1 MASALISSVISL
13 SATVASFFGCGSSQ
27 EEPNPKPKEIGEELE
42 RLNRM
47 LRRIHAVLQD
57 AEERET
63 RDRSVRLWL
72 CELRGIAY
80 AAEDV
85 LDEYHYEAQRALIQQ
100 RNLTLAGE
108 ISQRGTKRKS
118 EDELP
123 SSSSSVLVGKVS
135 IPDGM
140 AYKIKSITE
149 RLEEISKARCDLH
162 LRECDG
168 ERRVIGS
175 EKQPPTTSYVDE
187 ITFGRKHEKD
197 ELIQLL
203 ISKTDAQFVVIPIVG
218 MAGVGKTA
226 LAQLI
231 YNDQRVKSHF
241 NHRTW
246 ISVCSYFD
254 ALRITKAIVE
264 SITNKPCGFIEFSTI
279 QKHLGQML
287 KGQSLLVVLDDVW
300 NEKQSLWQL
309 FKSSLGGAKSVKIIT
324 TCRSTLV
331 ANIMQTMSPYHLS
344 CLSQGH
350 CWMLFKHY
358 AFGNAN
364 PYNYRNLMEIAHKLV
379 KKCDC
384 LPLAVK
390 ALGALLKHEK
400 DEQRWQAVLESDIWE
415 LDEEKTG
422 ILPALRL
429 SYHHLPLHLRPC
441 FCYISMHRKGT
452 AFKKGKMVRQWMA
465 QGYIQPHSRK
475 TLEDIGSEFFDELQ
489 CRSFIEPA
497 GINIFKVHD
506 LVHDLA
512 TSILQGADLVMLYH
526 EQFGITHLP
535 DLVVPT
541 SCCAVRTF
549 LNFWFDRSVHY
560 YSFTASLR
568 VLELS
573 IDMSELPGIVG
584 TLKHLRYLCIAGPN
598 LIGIPESICHLYNLQ
613 TLDLKRSYS
622 LLELPREIG
631 NLTEL
636 RFFRLHSEKLKYLPE
651 SICWLQ
657 NLHTL
662 DLNKCWQLRELPGGI
677 KLLRNLRNL
686 RIFHCFIH
694 RIPYIGMLSN
704 LYRIEAN
711 LVVEIDDRNKGL
723 EELKKLNNLGG
734 TLCIYGI
741 QNVSNVE
748 ELKVADLRCKANLRN
763 LELTWRNV
771 IIRNGEGHLHV
782 NLKSSTLKHSYTDKE
797 IQKAHLESLQPHTN
811 LVKLG
816 IDGYTGIS
824 FPSWL
829 SDPLSL
835 PNLTSIT
842 LKGCITEGNL
852 LSAFGDLPCLNKIQ
866 LISCANLQKIQTVP
880 KNVEHLEISKCDFH
894 VIRILPQSKLQRL
907 HIIYCIELSSIH
919 VADCGHEFLNTIILV
934 GCSKLKF
941 ITVPDNLRQ
950 LLIYDYGCHE
960 IWINITPKSK
970 LEDLCIMLCKELY
983 FINLMNGE
991 LSCLNRL
998 SVMGCHK
1005 LQNLPVIP
1013 SKLNMLEISS
1023 INCQEI
1029 LIPPQCELQ
1038 DVRISHCRKLA
1049 SISGLHEL
1057 TSIRQL
1063 SLVSCPLLQITMDML
1078 GSKPDK
1084 FEIYNFPVLDPQLEV
1099 TGPNNQGIAASNKLV
1114 LSGDCEFYL
1123 SDTEIVKLTGRI
1135 YGLTF
1140 ATLDSEGDSI
1150 EIPLINSMSCQIVK
1164 VNLPWLVSLEI
1175 CNCNKLVMLSGLSKL
1190 THLKFL
1196 LLVECRQLHYWTDRH
1211 LPVALVSM
1219 VIISCYMLNSIPQL
1233 DKHLRYLE
1241 ELEIW
1246 KCSKLKTIQ
1255 GLHKVTSLKTLK
1267 IIDCSEVCISLAERL
1282 QARLEFGTVRNC
1294 PRMIHWCSL
1303 NKVPLLQQNKQEDKM
1318 LESIEIRNGDTKL
1331 NLKAQG
1337 YVFLSF

>member
-27 EEPNPKPKEIGEELE
+27 EEPNPKPKEIREELE

-47 LRRIHAVLQD
+47 LRQIHAVLQD
-57 AEERET
+57 AEEREIC
-63 RDRSVRLWL
+63 DRSVRLWL
-72 CELRGIAY
+72 SELRGIAY
-80 AAEDV
+80 AAEYV
-85 LDEYHYEAQRALIQQ
+85 LDEYHYEARRALIQQ
-100 RNLTLAGE
+100 CNLTLAGE

-140 AYKIKSITE
+140 ADKIKSITE
-149 RLEEISKARCDLH
+149 RLEEISKARCDLQ

-175 EKQPPTTSYVDE
+175 EKQPPTTSHVDE
-187 ITFGRKHEKD
+187 ITFGREHEKD

-203 ISKTDAQFVVIPIVG
+203 ISETDAQFVVIPIVG

-231 YNDQRVKSHF
+231 YIDQRVKSHF

-246 ISVCSYFD
+246 ISVCSDFD

-264 SITNKPCGFIEFSTI
+264 SITNKPCGFIEFSMI
-279 QKHLGQML
+279 QKHLGQKL
-287 KGQSLLVVLDDVW
+287 IGQSLLVVLDDVW

-309 FKSSLGGAKSVKIIT
+309 FKSSLRSAKSVKIIT

-331 ANIMQTMSPYHLS
+331 AKIMQTMSPYHLS
-344 CLSQGH
+344 CLSKGQ

-364 PYNYRNLMEIAHKLV
+364 PDNCRNLVEIAHKLV
-379 KKCDC
+379 KKCDR

-441 FCYISMHRKGT
+441 FCYISMHPKGT
-452 AFKKGKMVRQWMA
+452 AFKKDKMVRQWMA
-465 QGYIQPHSRK
+465 QGCIQPHSRK

-489 CRSFIEPA
+489 CRSLIEPA
-497 GINIFKVHD
+497 GINQFKVHD

-541 SCCAVRTF
+541 SYCAVRML
-549 LNFWFDRSVHY
+549 LNFWFDRSFHY
-560 YSFTASLR
+560 YSLTTSLR
-568 VLELS
+568 VLECS
-573 IDMSELPGIVG
+573 TDMSELPDIVG

-598 LIGIPESICHLYNLQ
+598 LIGLPESICHLYNLQ
-613 TLDLKRSYS
+613 TLDLKRSSS

-631 NLTEL
+631 NLTDL
-636 RFFRLHSEKLKYLPE
+636 RFFRLHSKKLKYLPE

-662 DLNKCWQLRELPGGI
+662 DLNKCCQLCELPGGI
-677 KLLRNLRNL
+677 KKLRNLRSL
-686 RIFHCFIH
+686 RIFHCFI
-694 RIPYIGMLSN
+694 RRLPYGIGMLSN

-734 TLCIYGI
+734 TLCLYGI
-741 QNVSNVE
+741 QIVSNVE
-748 ELKVADLRCKANLRN
+748 ELKVADLRCKANLRK
-763 LELTWRNV
+763 LELIWRNV
-771 IIRNGEGHLHV
+771 ITKDLRIDKGHLHV
-782 NLKSSTLKHSYTDKE
+782 NLKSSTLQRSYTDKE

-816 IDGYTGIS
+816 IDGYTGSS

-842 LKGCITEGNL
+842 LKSCITEGNL
-852 LSAFGDLPCLNKIQ
+852 LSAFGDLPCLNIIE

-880 KNVEHLEISKCDFH
+880 KNVEHLEMSKCYFH
-894 VIRILPQSKLQRL
+894 GIWILPQSKLQRL
-907 HIIYCIELSSIH
+907 NITYCIELSSIH
-919 VADCGHEFLNTIILV
+919 VADCGLEFLNTIILV

-950 LLIYDYGCHE
+950 LLINDCGCHE
-960 IWINITPKSK
+960 IWINVTTKSK

-983 FINLMNGE
+983 LINLLSGE

-1005 LQNLPVIP
+1005 LQNLPIIP
-1013 SKLNMLEISS
+1013 SKLKMLDISS

-1029 LIPPQCELQ
+1029 LIPPRCELQ
-1038 DVRISHCRKLA
+1038 DVRISHCMELA

-1123 SDTEIVKLTGRI
+1123 SDTEIVKLSGRI
-1135 YGLTF
+1135 CGLTF
-1140 ATLDSEGDSI
+1140 ATLDSEGDRT

-1175 CNCNKLVMLSGLSKL
+1175 CNCNKVVMLSGLSKL
-1190 THLKFL
+1190 IHLKFL

-1211 LPVALVSM
+1211 LPVPLVSM
-1219 VIISCYMLNSIPQL
+1219 VIISCDMLNSIPPL
-1233 DKHLRYLE
+1233 DKHLRSLE

-1255 GLHKVTSLKTLK
+1255 GLHNVTSLKKLK
-1267 IIDCSEVCISLAERL
+1267 IIDCSEVYISLAERL
-1282 QARLEFGTVRNC
+1282 QARLEFGTVKNC
-1294 PRMIHWCSL
+1294 PRMIVWCSL
-1303 NKVPLLQQNKQEDKM
+1303 NKVYYSK
-1318 LESIEIRNGDTKL
+1318 IG
-1331 NLKAQG
+1331 
-1337 YVFLSF
+1337 